1 MVSFRVNMR
10 SFEVKFDEDKLFIL
24 VIAQFVKKT
33 NNKNF
38 SKSEKQV
45 QFTPGNNGFDIFPA
59 FSLVSV
65 HFSSV
70 IDKYSGNY
78 YENPDPESFSRSQNR
93 SDLEPKVTKHNFFH
107 IIMPLKRF
115 SMSV

>member
-1 MVSFRVNMR
+1 MWQINFQIKPNKVILAGTVVSLRVNMK

-65 HFSSV
+65 PFSSV
-70 IDKYSGNY
+70 IDKYSGNNY
-78 YENPDPESFSRSQNR
+78 RKPRSRIVFPVPESF
-93 SDLEPKVTKHNFFH
+93 
-107 IIMPLKRF
+107 
-115 SMSV
+115 